1 MGKAAI
7 ILKKGS
13 PNKASRHKAHF
24 FADNKQN
31 THTKKKKKKTE
42 QC

>member
-31 THTKKKKKKTE
+31 THKKKKTE